1 MFYISNINMKYKVE
15 KYISKHKL
23 LNPGSKVLVAL
34 SGGADSVALLLVL
47 KSLGY
52 NCEAVHCNFHLR
64 GEESNRDEEFAKQ
77 LCERTGTKVKTVHFD
92 TAAYS
97 KEHGISIEMAAR
109 EQRYKAFEEQRARIG
124 AHAIAVAHHRDD
136 SAETLLLNLIRGT
149 GIRGLRGI
157 QPKNGYIIRPLLCVC
172 RDDITE
178 YLKWRN
184 EGYVTDS
191 TNLAADY
198 TRNKIRLEIIPKLA
212 EINPSVLDSIA
223 STAQRISEAELIY
236 RNAIEEAIK
245 RVKKDNRISIQL
257 LKKEI
262 APSTLL
268 HEIIAPLGF
277 NSTHVA
283 NIMESLDTEG
293 SRESSNGKWR
303 IIKEQEHLAILP
315 QKPVAVC
322 SVTLPATGTVIAPGG
337 ILHISTGL
345 FDGNIPKSKN
355 CAILDCSKIKMPL
368 RLRNIAAG
376 DRFTPFGMKGSK
388 LISDYLT
395 DCKKSKAEKEQQ
407 LVVTD
412 ASGTIAWLV
421 GERPSAQFR
430 ITASTKEVVIIEW
443 ENENPELQIN
453 SDSDN

>member
-1 MFYISNINMKYKVE
+1 MKYKVE
-15 KYISKHKL
+15 KYISRHKL
-23 LNPGSKVLVAL
+23 LEPGSKVLVAL

-52 NCEAVHCNFHLR
+52 NCEAIHCNFHLR
-64 GEESNRDEEFAKQ
+64 GEESNSDEEFVKQ
-77 LCERTGTKVKTVHFD
+77 LCKRTDTKAETIHFD

-97 KEHGISIEMAAR
+97 KEHRISIEMAAR
-109 EQRYKAFEEQRARIG
+109 EQRYKAFEERRAQIG

-136 SAETLLLNLIRGT
+136 TAETLLLNLVRGT

-157 QPKNGYIIRPLLCVC
+157 QPKNGYIIRPLLCVG
-172 RDDITE
+172 REDITD
-178 YLKWRN
+178 YLKWRG
-184 EGYVTDS
+184 EKYVTDS
-191 TNLAADY
+191 TNLATDY
-198 TRNKIRLEIIPKLA
+198 TRNKIRLEVIPKLA

-223 STAQRISEAELIY
+223 SAAQRVSEAELIY

-293 SRESSNGKWR
+293 CRESGNSEWR
-303 IIKEQEHLAILP
+303 IIKEHGHLAILP
-315 QKPVAVC
+315 QKAAAAF
-322 SVTLPATGTVIAPGG
+322 SATLPTTGTVAAPEGR
-337 ILHISTGL
+337 LHISTRT
-345 FDGNIPKSKN
+345 FDGNIPKNKN
-355 CAILDCSKIKMPL
+355 CAILDSGRLKKPL
-368 RLRNIAAG
+368 TLRNIATG
-376 DRFTPFGMKGSK
+376 DRFTPYGMKGSK
-388 LISDYLT
+388 LVSDYLT

-430 ITASTKEVVIIEW
+430 ITTNTKEAVILEW
-443 ENENPELQIN
+443 EKQTGFGAASRTP
-453 SDSDN
+453 